1 MLDSSVWKRSRRLTE
16 LINVSIDNRVSTMVP
31 NSLVFLGDN
40 HRLEA
45 HVGVP
50 CISKQIFSLA
60 RDSVGC
66 CVLAFSSGS

>member
-45 HVGVP
+45 HVGG
-50 CISKQIFSLA
+50 SLHFQA
-60 RDSVGC
+60 D
-66 CVLAFSSGS
+66 L